1 MKSSDMYDKISSNSR
16 SYEQRLRSVEK
27 ELSQAHENELRLEH
41 TIAKALR
48 CFATLQIEV
57 NPAGNA
63 EIELMLK
70 RRTSAE
76 AELRQRLAGAEAAV
90 AQNLDFTR
98 TITNNIEMRIAEVDQ
113 RLAVDTHYQDLFAQS
128 LSAKNNAEGA
138 RGKYTEIA
146 AECTEKLK
154 AFETDRLYCYLRAAK
169 YGTDAYTRGRLFRAL
184 DRWVASLC
192 NFMQNHQ
199 TESTLIA
206 MQAANESEWSQL
218 TASFDGYKEQLMQL
232 ITSARAEAGVP
243 ELVAKQE
250 AAEAAANAAKARAS
264 TLQDELETF
273 SNKSDSYY
281 EAILKTLTGQLAGKL
296 PSELRALAAAT
307 PDSDDDAI
315 LEQLDDLRYQLSS
328 NQALATRLKRECV
341 EAKDAYERA
350 RNLERQL
357 NNPRFKSSDY
367 RYTSGLDLDGLLVGY
382 MAGALSNQQVVRE
395 VDSHRESVPSSG
407 GYGGSYG
414 GGSTWGGSNNNG
426 GIGGFSSSSSDSG
439 GGFSTSDSL

>member
-27 ELSQAHENELRLEH
+27 ELSQANEHELRLQH
-41 TIAKALR
+41 SIAKALR
-48 CFATLQIEV
+48 SFASLQIEE

-70 RRTSAE
+70 RRASAE
-76 AELRQRLAGAEAAV
+76 SELRQRLAGAEAAV
-90 AQNLDFTR
+90 SQSLDFAR
-98 TITNNIEMRIAEVDQ
+98 TITTNIEQLIEQVDQ
-113 RLAVDTHYQDLFAQS
+113 RLAVDTHYQELFALS
-128 LSAKNNAEGA
+128 LSARNNAESA

-154 AFETDRLYCYLRAAK
+154 AFETDRLYRYLRAAK
-169 YGTDAYTRGRLFRAL
+169 YGTDAYTRGGLVRAL
-184 DRWVASLC
+184 DRWVAGLC

-199 TESTLIA
+199 AETTLLA
-206 MQAANESEWSQL
+206 MQAANESEWSLL
-218 TASFDGYKEQLMQL
+218 TATFDGYKEQLMQL
-232 ITSARAEAGVP
+232 VTSARAEAGVP

-264 TLQDELETF
+264 TLQDELEAF
-273 SNKSDSYY
+273 ANKSDSYY
-281 EAILKTLTGQLAGKL
+281 EAILKALTGQLAGKL

-307 PDSDDDAI
+307 PDSADDALI
-315 LEQLDDLRYQLSS
+315 EQLDDLRQQLTS
-328 NQALATRLKRECV
+328 NQALATRLNRECT

-350 RNLERQL
+350 RDLERQL
-357 NNPRFKSSDY
+357 SKPRFKSSDY
-367 RYTSGLDLDGLLVGY
+367 RYSSGLDLDALLVGF

-407 GYGGSYG
+407 GNIG
-414 GGSTWGGSNNNG
+414 GGSIWSPSGNDGGF
-426 GIGGFSSSSSDSG
+426 GGFSTSSSDSG
-439 GGFSTSDSL
+439 GGFSTSDSI